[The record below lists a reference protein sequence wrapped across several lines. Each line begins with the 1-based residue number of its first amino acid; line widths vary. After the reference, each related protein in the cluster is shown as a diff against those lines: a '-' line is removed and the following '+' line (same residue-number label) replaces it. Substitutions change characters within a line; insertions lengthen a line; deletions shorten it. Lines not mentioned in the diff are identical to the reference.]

1 MNNDVTELV
10 LILDRSGSM
19 SSCARSTVDCFNDFI
34 EKQKQEN
41 SGAVYVS
48 VVLFNQGRE
57 VLYNRVG
64 LYEVRPL
71 TVGEFRASGGTAL
84 YDALASGIHHIG
96 KAYKYARPD
105 EAPGKTIFVVIT
117 DGAENSSR
125 LYTLEETRK
134 MVEREIREYGWE
146 FLFFGANL
154 RAKEVAQALGFKEEN
169 AVDYI
174 CDEIGSTQTYDAL
187 NIFVSEFRKEGRVSS
202 DWRGGVDRDYQTRK
216 KSR

>member
-187 NIFVSEFRKEGRVSS
+187 NSFVSEFRKEGRVSS

>member
-84 YDALASGIHHIG
+84 YHALGCGIHHIG

-187 NIFVSEFRKEGRVSS
+187 NSFVSEFRKEGRVSS

>member
-154 RAKEVAQALGFKEEN
+154 QAKEVAQALGFKEEN
-169 AVDYI
+169 ALDYS

-187 NIFVSEFRKEGRVSS
+187 NSFVSEFRKEGRVSS

>member
-187 NIFVSEFRKEGRVSS
+187 NNFVSEFRKEGRVSS

>member
-57 VLYNRVG
+57 VFYNRVG

-154 RAKEVAQALGFKEEN
+154 QAKEVAQALGFKEEN

-187 NIFVSEFRKEGRVSS
+187 NSFVSEFRKEGRVSS

>member
-1 MNNDVTELV
+1 
-10 LILDRSGSM
+10 
-19 SSCARSTVDCFNDFI
+19 
-34 EKQKQEN
+34 
-41 SGAVYVS
+41 
-48 VVLFNQGRE
+48 
-57 VLYNRVG
+57 
-64 LYEVRPL
+64 
-71 TVGEFRASGGTAL
+71 
-84 YDALASGIHHIG
+84 
-96 KAYKYARPD
+96 
-105 EAPGKTIFVVIT
+105 
-117 DGAENSSR
+117 
-125 LYTLEETRK
+125 

-187 NIFVSEFRKEGRVSS
+187 NNFVSEFRKEGRVSS

>member
-154 RAKEVAQALGFKEEN
+154 RAKEVVQALGFKEEN

-187 NIFVSEFRKEGRVSS
+187 NSFVSEFRKEGRVSS

>member
-71 TVGEFRASGGTAL
+71 TVEEFRASGGTAL

-154 RAKEVAQALGFKEEN
+154 QAKEVAQALGFKEEN

-187 NIFVSEFRKEGRVSS
+187 NNFVSEFRKEGRVSS

>member
-10 LILDRSGSM
+10 LILDRIGSM

-154 RAKEVAQALGFKEEN
+154 QAKEVAQALGFKEEN

-187 NIFVSEFRKEGRVSS
+187 NSFVSEFRKEGRVSS

>member
-169 AVDYI
+169 VVDYI

-187 NIFVSEFRKEGRVSS
+187 NSFVSEFRKEGRVSS

>member
-71 TVGEFRASGGTAL
+71 TVEEFRASGGTAL

-96 KAYKYARPD
+96 TAYKYARPD
-105 EAPGKTIFVVIT
+105 DVPSKTIFVVIT

-134 MVEREIREYGWE
+134 MVEHEIREYGWE

-154 RAKEVAQALGFKEEN
+154 QAKKVAKALGFKEEN

-174 CDEIGSTQTYDAL
+174 CDEIGSTQTYAAL
-187 NIFVSEFRKEGRVSS
+187 NTFVSHFRKEGRVSS
-202 DWRGGVDRDYQTRK
+202 DWRAGVDRDYQTRK
-216 KSR
+216 KTR

>member
-71 TVGEFRASGGTAL
+71 TVEEFRASGGTAL

-117 DGAENSSR
+117 DGEENSSR

-187 NIFVSEFRKEGRVSS
+187 NNFVSEFRKEGRVSS

>member
-71 TVGEFRASGGTAL
+71 TVEEFRASGGTAL

-154 RAKEVAQALGFKEEN
+154 RAKEIAQALGFKEEN

-187 NIFVSEFRKEGRVSS
+187 NSFVSEFRKEGRVSS

>member
-96 KAYKYARPD
+96 KAYKYARLD

-187 NIFVSEFRKEGRVSS
+187 NNFVSEFRKEGRVSS

>member
-71 TVGEFRASGGTAL
+71 TVEEFRASGGTAL

-117 DGAENSSR
+117 DGEENSSR

-187 NIFVSEFRKEGRVSS
+187 NSFVSEFRKEGRVSS

>member
-146 FLFFGANL
+146 FLFFGANPQ
-154 RAKEVAQALGFKEEN
+154 AKEVAQALGFKEEN

-187 NIFVSEFRKEGRVSS
+187 NSFVSEFRKEGRVSS

>member
-1 MNNDVTELV
+1 M
-10 LILDRSGSM
+10 
-19 SSCARSTVDCFNDFI
+19 
-34 EKQKQEN
+34 
-41 SGAVYVS
+41 
-48 VVLFNQGRE
+48 LFNQGRE

-187 NIFVSEFRKEGRVSS
+187 NSFVSEFRKEGRVSS

>member
-1 MNNDVTELV
+1 MNSNVTELV
-10 LILDRSGSM
+10 LILDRSSSM
-19 SSCARSTVDCFNDFI
+19 SSCAKSTVDCLNDFI
-34 EKQKQEN
+34 EKQKREN

-48 VVLFNQGRE
+48 VVLFNHERE

-64 LYEVRPL
+64 LYDVRPL
-71 TVGEFRASGGTAL
+71 TVEEFNASGYTAL

-96 KAYKYARPD
+96 TAYKYARPD

-117 DGAENSSR
+117 DGEENSSR

-154 RAKEVAQALGFKEEN
+154 QAKEVAKALGFKEEN

-174 CDEIGSTQTYDAL
+174 CDEIGSTKTYEAL
-187 NIFVSEFRKEGRVSS
+187 NSFVCHFRKEGRASS
-202 DWRGGVDRDYQTRK
+202 DWRDAVDRDYQTRK
-216 KSR
+216 KTR

>member
-64 LYEVRPL
+64 LYEVRPV

-117 DGAENSSR
+117 DGEENSSR

-187 NIFVSEFRKEGRVSS
+187 NSFVSEFRKEGRVSR

>member
-71 TVGEFRASGGTAL
+71 TVEEFRASGGTAL

-134 MVEREIREYGWE
+134 MVEHEIREYGWE

-154 RAKEVAQALGFKEEN
+154 QAKEVAKALGFKEEN

-187 NIFVSEFRKEGRVSS
+187 NSFVSEFRKEGRVSS

>member
-154 RAKEVAQALGFKEEN
+154 QAKKVAKALGFKEEN

-174 CDEIGSTQTYDAL
+174 CDEIGSTQTYAAL
-187 NIFVSEFRKEGRVSS
+187 NAFVSHFRKEGRASS
-202 DWRGGVDRDYQTRK
+202 DWRDAVDRDYQTRK

>member
-71 TVGEFRASGGTAL
+71 TVEEFRASGGTAL

-154 RAKEVAQALGFKEEN
+154 QAKEVAQALGFKEEN

-187 NIFVSEFRKEGRVSS
+187 NSFVSEFRKEGRVSS

>member
-117 DGAENSSR
+117 YGAENSSR

-154 RAKEVAQALGFKEEN
+154 QAKEVAQALGFKEEN

-187 NIFVSEFRKEGRVSS
+187 NSFVSEFRKEGRVSS

>member
-117 DGAENSSR
+117 DGEENSSR

-187 NIFVSEFRKEGRVSS
+187 NSFVSEFRKEGRVSS
-202 DWRGGVDRDYQTRK
+202 DWRGGVDRDYKTRK

>member
-187 NIFVSEFRKEGRVSS
+187 NSFVSEFRTEGRVSS

>member
-71 TVGEFRASGGTAL
+71 TVEEFRASGGTAL

-105 EAPGKTIFVVIT
+105 DAPGKTIFVVIT

-187 NIFVSEFRKEGRVSS
+187 NSFVSEFRKEGRVSS

>member
-71 TVGEFRASGGTAL
+71 TVEEFRASGGTAL

-187 NIFVSEFRKEGRVSS
+187 NSFVSEFRKEGRVSS